1 MDKPWPI
8 KAKMLKNKFQ
18 VLLPSDTNLGTI
30 IYKLRAQDADENYP
44 LNFTAYGKNF
54 SFKAFQNRRD

>member
-1 MDKPWPI
+1 M
-8 KAKMLKNKFQ
+8 KMFKNKFQ

-44 LNFTAYGKNF
+44 LNFTAYGKTF
-54 SFKAFQNRRD
+54 SLKAFQNRRD